1 MPTDGQNRG
10 RFCLSAEA
18 YPKKR
23 GLYMRVKVRV
33 FSGVVCEQYVY
44 QASDRIKDAARAK
57 IRPRFADEA
66 ARQKHKDEIARKKHA
81 RIVNANFSPTSLY
94 STLTFDDEHEV
105 HTFAEAK
112 KIRDRY
118 ARRLRYAYPDAVFIL
133 YIGRG
138 KSTERIHMHM
148 ISEGIP
154 AIDIAG
160 KWGMGTVT
168 RIKRLREHCYYDGV
182 DHGRDYTG
190 LANYLIAHWTPEQG
204 GHRYKICG
212 PYVKAEQEAPVEV
225 KRTYT
230 EEKAPAPPKGYML
243 VESRSTAYGYL
254 YYKYVLIPPADKH
267 GRSAPMQVDWDD

>member
-1 MPTDGQNRG
+1 
-10 RFCLSAEA
+10 
-18 YPKKR
+18 
-23 GLYMRVKVRV
+23 MRVKVRV

-44 QASDRIKDAARAK
+44 TVSDRIKEPARAK
-57 IRPRFADEA
+57 LRPRFADEA
-66 ARQKHKDEIARKKHA
+66 ARERHKGEIARKKHA
-81 RIVNANFSPTSLY
+81 RMINANFSPSSFY

-118 ARRLRYAYPDAVFIL
+118 ARRLRYAYPDAVFVL
-133 YIGRG
+133 YLGRG

-148 ISEGIP
+148 ISQGIP
-154 AIDIAG
+154 AADIAA
-160 KWGMGTVT
+160 KWGMGGVT

-212 PYVKAEQEAPVEV
+212 PYVKPEQEAPAEV

-230 EEKAPAPPKGYML
+230 EEKAPPPPRGYML
-243 VESRSTAYGYL
+243 VEGRSTPYGYI
-254 YYKYVLIPPADKH
+254 YYKYVLIPPEDKH
-267 GRSAPMQVDWDD
+267 RRGTMMGVDRDE

>member
-1 MPTDGQNRG
+1 
-10 RFCLSAEA
+10 
-18 YPKKR
+18 
-23 GLYMRVKVRV
+23 MRVKVRV

-44 QASDRIKDAARAK
+44 QVSDRIKDTARAK
-57 IRPRFADEA
+57 LRPRFPDDA

-81 RIVNANFSPTSLY
+81 RLVNANFSPCAFY
-94 STLTFDDEHEV
+94 STLTFDDDHEV
-105 HTFAEAK
+105 HTFSEAK
-112 KIRDRY
+112 KVRDRY
-118 ARRLRYAYPDAVFIL
+118 ARRLRYAYPDAVFFL

-154 AIDIAG
+154 AEVIAG

-168 RIKRLREHCYYDGV
+168 RIKRLREHNYYDGV

-212 PYVKAEQEAPVEV
+212 PYVKPEQEAAEEV
-225 KRTYT
+225 KRTYN
-230 EEKAPAPPKGYML
+230 EERAPKPPRGYML
-243 VESRSTAYGYL
+243 VECKCTPYGYL
-254 YYKYVLIPPADKH
+254 YYKYVLIPPEDKRRR
-267 GRSAPMQVDWDD
+267 GAPMGIDWDD